1 MFWLLFCIFFAACL
15 GAGVTGGLFPP
26 GPWYRGLEKPWF
38 TPPDWV
44 FPVTWMVLYICMSV
58 AGARVAMLDGNG
70 LAMAF
75 WALQIAFNG
84 LWTPVFF
91 GLKNIRL
98 GMAVVGFLWL
108 TVASCMLAMWQL
120 DWIAGALFL
129 PYLIWVTI
137 ASALNAAVWQLNPD
151 VARNPPEPAR

>member
-26 GPWYRGLEKPWF
+26 GPWYRGLNKPWF

-44 FPVTWMVLYICMSV
+44 FPVTWMVLYLCM
-58 AGARVAMLDGNG
+58 AFAAARVALLDGAG
-70 LAMAF
+70 IALAF

-91 GLKNIRL
+91 GLKNIRM
-98 GMAVVGFLWL
+98 GMAVVSFLWL
-108 TVASCMLAMWQL
+108 TVFSTMVAMWQV
-120 DWIAGALFL
+120 DWIAGVLFI

-137 ASALNAAVWQLNPD
+137 AAALNAGVWWLNPD
-151 VARNPPEPAR
+151 VARNPPQMAR

>member
-15 GAGVTGGLFPP
+15 GAGITGGVFPP
-26 GPWYRGLEKPWF
+26 GPWYRRLAKPWW

-44 FPVTWMVLYICMSV
+44 FPVTWMVLYVCMAT
-58 AGARVAMLDGNG
+58 AGARTAMAEGNG

-75 WALQIAFNG
+75 WAMQIAFNG

-91 GLKNIRL
+91 GLRNIRL
-98 GMAVVGFLWL
+98 GLGIIAILWL
-108 TVASCMLAMWQL
+108 TVASGLLSMWAV
-120 DWIAGALFL
+120 DWVAGALFV

-137 ASALNAAVWQLNPD
+137 AAALNAEVWRLNPD
-151 VARNPPEPAR
+151 EAAKGSASA

>member
-26 GPWYRGLEKPWF
+26 GPWYRALNKPWF

-44 FPVTWMVLYICMSV
+44 FPVTWMVLYLCMAV
-58 AGARVAMLDGNG
+58 AGARVAMAEAGGIAL
-70 LAMAF
+70 AF

-91 GLKNIRL
+91 GLKNIRM
-98 GMAVVGFLWL
+98 GMAVVSFLWL
-108 TVASCMLAMWQL
+108 SVLSTMLAMWQV
-120 DWIAGALFL
+120 DWIAGALFV
-129 PYLIWVTI
+129 PYLLWVTI
-137 ASALNAAVWQLNPD
+137 AAALNAAVWRLNPED
-151 VARNPPEPAR
+151 ARNPPAPQR

>member
-1 MFWLLFCIFFAACL
+1 MFWLIFGVFFAACL

-26 GPWYRGLEKPWF
+26 GDWYRQLKKPSW

-44 FPVTWMVLYICMSV
+44 FPVTWMVLYVCM
-58 AGARVAMLDGNG
+58 ALAAARVAVRPDNG

-75 WALQIAFNG
+75 WSMQIAFNA

-91 GLKNIRL
+91 GLKKIRL
-98 GMAVVGFLWL
+98 GLVVVAVLW
-108 TVASCMLAMWQL
+108 ASVLCCLLALWQV
-120 DWIAGALFL
+120 DWIAGALFV

-137 ASALNAAVWQLNPD
+137 ATALNAAVWRLNPAE
-151 VARNPPEPAR
+151 ARTH